1 MRLFCFCFLDASV
14 LPASTMGLNREGSIL
29 LDGVFCEG
37 TENSIMDCMSNS
49 IGSHDCSHGD
59 DVILF
64 CEGIVYT

>member
-1 MRLFCFCFLDASV
+1 
-14 LPASTMGLNREGSIL
+14 MGLNREGSIL

-37 TENSIMDCMSNS
+37 TEKSIMDCMPNP

-64 CEGIVYT
+64 CEGMQYATVMYFKVAILITICSSRT